1 MSDTPKILVGKIVAA
16 QGLSGEVRVQT
27 FTESPDDFQ
36 KLRVQSSKFQCGDL
50 KFVRRLNPTSDVI
63 IAKISGVTN
72 RTVAEELRETELY
85 VTRDALPSLTDG
97 EYYHTDLI
105 GMIVET
111 DNEPIGMVV
120 AIHNF
125 GAGDIIELDSG
136 EMISFVGAD
145 VDIENKKIKI

>member
-16 QGLSGEVRVQT
+16 QGLNGEVRVQT

-36 KLRVQSSKFQCGDL
+36 KLCVQSSKFQDGDL
-50 KFVRRLNPTSDVI
+50 KFMRRLNPTSDVI
-63 IAKISGVTN
+63 IARISGVTN